1 MSRESASNTEYT
13 SDGKPCQTK
22 RIQARMSDVGGIPVA
37 RTLPTKEQRT
47 IGPWCFLDHAGPVTF
62 SADEAG
68 MQVGPHPHTCLQ
80 TFTWML
86 AGEVLHRDSLGN
98 RQIIRPGQVNLM
110 TAGQGI
116 SHTEESVFSTE
127 SERELHAAQ
136 LWIAMPESEQDSAPA
151 FEHYPDLP
159 VINRGDVTLTLL
171 IGEFAGQTA
180 PTRTYLP
187 IVGIDMLFDA
197 DDEIPVNLESDF
209 EYGITALVG
218 GFSMAGESYEQDELA
233 VLATGHQQ
241 ASIGA
246 NKGSRLLLIG
256 GKPLVKPITIW
267 WNYVGYNKDYIRQAQ
282 EDWHAQHERFGNVPN
297 SNAARMQGPGV
308 PWR

>member
-1 MSRESASNTEYT
+1 MSRESAANTEYT

-136 LWIAMPESEQDSAPA
+136 LWIAMPESAQDSAPA

-159 VINRGDVTLTLL
+159 IINLGGVTLTLL

-187 IVGIDMLFDA
+187 IVGVDLRFDA
-197 DDEIPVNLESDF
+197 DDEISLNLEPDF
-209 EYGITALVG
+209 EYGMTALVG
-218 GFSMAGESYEQDELA
+218 GFSMDGESYKQDELA

-241 ASIGA
+241 ASIA
-246 NKGSRLLLIG
+246 AKKGSRLLLIG

-297 SNAARMQGPGV
+297 SNAARMPGPEV